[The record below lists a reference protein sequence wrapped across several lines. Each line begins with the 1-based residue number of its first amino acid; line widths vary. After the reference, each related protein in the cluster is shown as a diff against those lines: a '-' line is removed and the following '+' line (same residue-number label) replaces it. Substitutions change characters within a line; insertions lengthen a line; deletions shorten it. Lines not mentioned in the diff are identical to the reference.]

1 LPARFDDTQIPGILP
16 TIAYI
21 SLNNRD
27 PNSFVEVILKKLVY
41 SGRTVPSKLIRKT
54 LFSISTISRV
64 DQINS
69 KLNVRS
75 TTGEPI
81 SSATIVAIA
90 DNGTT
95 KSTSTDQMGIANL
108 TIPTRRLYKLIVAHP
123 LYPGTIIE
131 SWDSSED
138 IEIQLFESEKIG
150 SVICQS
156 TCYING
162 LEGRLS
168 PILDSS
174 NRTYLYASN
183 IAIDGGKQ
191 QPVTFSINVPL
202 ELEDC
207 NGVIMEI
214 RILYI
219 QSNTSLIQYINPF

>member
-1 LPARFDDTQIPGILP
+1 MSRNFEFDIALSFAGENRSYVDQVANLLRDKGVTVFYDVFEEANLWGKNLYEYLTEIYKDKALFTIMFISEHYKCKLWTNHERQAMQARAFQENQEYILPARFDDTQIPGILP

-64 DQINS
+64 DPINS

-81 SSATIVAIA
+81 SNATIIAIA

-108 TIPTRRLYKLIVAHP
+108 TIPTRRLYNLIVAHP
-123 LYPGTIIE
+123 LYPGTI
-131 SWDSSED
+131 
-138 IEIQLFESEKIG
+138 
-150 SVICQS
+150 
-156 TCYING
+156 
-162 LEGRLS
+162 R
-168 PILDSS
+168 
-174 NRTYLYASN
+174 
-183 IAIDGGKQ
+183 
-191 QPVTFSINVPL
+191 
-202 ELEDC
+202 
-207 NGVIMEI
+207 
-214 RILYI
+214 
-219 QSNTSLIQYINPF
+219 